1 MGYFCAL
8 MEKSVVLEKPS
19 VLQSRFQDYA
29 QLMKM
34 RLASL
39 VVFSAAMAYMTVPG
53 EINLRGLLWLTIGG
67 FLVTGSA
74 NGFNQIIERDLDRKM
89 DRTRLRPL
97 PDMRISLAEAWML
110 CLVTGIIGIGILS
123 YFLNIR
129 SGLLGSLAIVLYALV
144 YTPMKRQTPF
154 AVFIGAV
161 PGAIPPLL
169 GYVAATDA
177 FSLQA
182 WVLFSVQFI
191 WQFPHFWA
199 IAWVLHEDYKK
210 AGFNLLP
217 SGAQDKTSAWQT
229 FIYTLCLVPAGFLP
243 FAFKMTGWISLIA
256 IVPVSLYFVKL
267 AWDLNKECSVEA
279 ARKLMYGSF
288 IYLPVVQIAFVLD
301 KI

>member
-1 MGYFCAL
+1 
-8 MEKSVVLEKPS
+8 MEKTVLLDKPAS
-19 VLQSRFQDYA
+19 LLTRIQDYA
-29 QLMKM
+29 QLTKM

-53 EINLRGLLWLTIGG
+53 QVNWIGLFWLTVGG

-97 PDMRISLAEAWML
+97 PDLRISLAEAW
-110 CLVTGIIGIGILS
+110 LVCIVSGVIGIFILT
-123 YFLNIR
+123 YFMNVR
-129 SGLLGSLAIVLYALV
+129 SGLLGALAIVLYALV
-144 YTPMKRQTPF
+144 YTPMKKQSPF
-154 AVFIGAV
+154 AVFVGAV

-169 GYVAATDA
+169 GYVAATDG
-177 FSLQA
+177 FTLQA
-182 WVLFSVQFI
+182 WVLFSIQFI

-199 IAWVLHEDYKK
+199 IAWVLHDDYKK

-217 SGAQDKTSAWQT
+217 SGERDRTSAWQT
-229 FIYTLCLVPAGFLP
+229 FIYALCLVPVGIMP

-256 IVPVSLYFVKL
+256 ILPVSLYFVKL
-267 AWDLNKECSVEA
+267 AWDLYRDCTVEA

-288 IYLPVVQIAFVLD
+288 IYLPVVQIALVLD
-301 KI
+301 KIGGA